1 MKGLKILIVMMVL
14 LGLLTACGKKAEVK
28 GQQKAKTTVE
38 TTKAPADTTQPAP
51 APAPEAKPAPKT
63 TD

>member
-1 MKGLKILIVMMVL
+1 MKGLKILIVMVVM

-38 TTKAPADTTQPAP
+38 TTKAPADTTQPV
-51 APAPEAKPAPKT
+51 PAPEAKPVPKT
-63 TD
+63 TN